1 MVDVYKTEAE
11 RRAALEEVTRLR
23 RQFDTTTAKGAK
35 AFAANKEAQAA
46 LKRLDEAKSAAGM
59 RTRAEDLAA
68 LNRIA
73 TADTATMTKTA
84 DGKMTAAPTKT
95 ERAVTKELNAPS
107 KQYFRE
113 VQQAYKNP
121 DIVPNWKPSKTL
133 TPDVIEEAKAKGFD
147 FSGARYDWVWME
159 TEPNLG
165 DRVKGKGRWAIG
177 LVGTKMLPPTKP
189 FEPGVD
195 DAAEYALRSFS
206 SDSVTAREWFN
217 FVNQNRQFI
226 KSGQGLTNPFGV
238 NVQPAEI
245 AEALPDLRY
254 SQIQEIIYRLTLE
267 KDTDI
272 TIEDILDKYDE
283 LFGEG

>member
-1 MVDVYKTEAE
+1 MADVYKTEAE

-68 LNRIA
+68 LNKLA
-73 TADTATMTKTA
+73 TSDTTTMKKDA
-84 DGKMTAAPTKT
+84 EGRMTAAPTKE
-95 ERAVTKELNAPS
+95 ERAVTKDLNAPS
-107 KQYFRE
+107 RQYFRE

-121 DIVPNWKPSKTL
+121 DVVPNWKPNKTL
-133 TPDVIEEAKAKGFD
+133 TPDVLEEAKTKGFD
-147 FSGARYDWVWME
+147 FSGARYDWVW
-159 TEPNLG
+159 TEQEP
-165 DRVKGKGRWAIG
+165 GKGRWAIG

-206 SDSVTAREWFN
+206 SDSVTAREWLN
-217 FVNQNRQFI
+217 FVQQNRQFI
-226 KSGQGLTNPFGV
+226 KSGQGFSNPFGV
-238 NVQPAEI
+238 NVQPTEI
-245 AEALPDLRY
+245 VEALPNLRY

-283 LFGEG
+283 LYGEG